1 MNQVADDLVKGMIN
15 QYLKRPLY
23 LATDPSAL
31 TMLSWNQPQ
40 GIQFLT
46 DRIARVGTIGDGNCL
61 LHAILFATSPSYRV
75 CSQSDRRIL
84 AKQFREYLKAH
95 EDALRDEADA
105 LYAEEGGSE
114 IFDHAFIT
122 LHDTASP
129 PPEELDIEMGL
140 FVAAHLELNFLAIKL
155 TGDPADPIEAVC
167 LTFKGYEPGRDTIVV
182 NYYGGGVD
190 FGAAAIGQSFT
201 AGGHY
206 EAVVDAVT
214 MPTKLTAPKKVLS
227 HSKTVKSSS
236 ASAASAAAKK
246 KTTSSGTRKRTKGF
260 PVILNDGLSSYLFTH
275 DQLVTRGIL
284 DLFEPRCADE
294 AAASLLDALAEAAAA
309 ASKSSSSKKTSSKK
323 TSSKKSSSSLLSLP
337 SSPSSETKKKL
348 VAS

>member
-1 MNQVADDLVKGMIN
+1 MNQAADDIVKGIIN
-15 QYLKRPLY
+15 EHLKRPLY
-23 LATDPSAL
+23 LVTDPAAM
-31 TMLSWNQPQ
+31 TMLSWGQPQ

-61 LHAILFATSPSYRV
+61 LHAILFATSPSYRD
-75 CSQSDRRIL
+75 CSSADRRIL

-95 EDALRDEADA
+95 EDALRDEADT
-105 LYAEEGGSE
+105 LYAEEGGSG
-114 IFDHAFIT
+114 IFDDSFIT
-122 LHDTASP
+122 LHDTSTP
-129 PPEELDIEMGL
+129 PPEELDIEIGL
-140 FVAAHLELNFLAIKL
+140 FIAAHLGLNFLAVKL
-155 TGDPADPIEAVC
+155 TGDSADPIEAVC
-167 LTFKGYEPGRDTIVV
+167 LTFKGYNPDRDTIVV

-190 FGAAAIGQSFT
+190 FGAVAAGESFT

-227 HSKTVKSSS
+227 HSKTLKSSS
-236 ASAASAAAKK
+236 ASASAAKK

-260 PVILNDGLSSYLFTH
+260 PVILNDGRSSYLFTH
-275 DQLVTRGIL
+275 DQLVSRGIL

-294 AAASLLDALAEAAAA
+294 AAAGAAYHAAVLAAG
-309 ASKSSSSKKTSSKK
+309 SGSGSGSKKTSSKK
-323 TSSKKSSSSLLSLP
+323 SSSKKSSSSLLSLP

>member
-1 MNQVADDLVKGMIN
+1 MNQVADDIVKGIIN
-15 QYLKRPLY
+15 EHLKRPLY
-23 LATDPSAL
+23 LAMDPAAL
-31 TMLSWNQPQ
+31 TMLSWSQPQ

-61 LHAILFATSPSYRV
+61 LHAILFATSPSYRA
-75 CSQSDRRIL
+75 CNQNDRRVL
-84 AKQFREYLKAH
+84 ARQFREYLKAH

-105 LYAEEGGSE
+105 LYAEEGGSG
-114 IFDHAFIT
+114 IFDHTFIT

-140 FVAAHLELNFLAIKL
+140 FVAAHLELNFLAVKL
-155 TGDPADPIEAVC
+155 TGDPADPMEAVC
-167 LTFKGYEPGRDTIVV
+167 LTFKGYNPVRDTILV

-190 FGAAAIGQSFT
+190 FGAAATGQSFT

-236 ASAASAAAKK
+236 ASAAAAKK

-260 PVILNDGLSSYLFTH
+260 PVLLNDGLSSYLFTH

-294 AAASLLDALAEAAAA
+294 AAASLLDAVAEAAA

>member
-23 LATDPSAL
+23 LATDPAAL
-31 TMLSWNQPQ
+31 TMLSWNQPL

-61 LHAILFATSPSYRV
+61 LHAILFATSPSYRA
-75 CSQSDRRIL
+75 CSQADRRIL
-84 AKQFREYLKAH
+84 ASQFREYLKAH

-114 IFDHAFIT
+114 IFDHSFIT

-140 FVAAHLELNFLAIKL
+140 FVAAHLELNFLAVKL

-167 LTFKGYEPGRDTIVV
+167 LTFKGYKPDRDTILV

-227 HSKTVKSSS
+227 HSKTVKAS
-236 ASAASAAAKK
+236 SAASASAAKK

-275 DQLVTRGIL
+275 DQLVSRGIL

-294 AAASLLDALAEAAAA
+294 AAASVLAAVVEAAA
-309 ASKSSSSKKTSSKK
+309 ASKSSSTKKTSSKK

>member
-1 MNQVADDLVKGMIN
+1 MNKAANDIVKGLIN
-15 QYLKRPLY
+15 QHLKRTVY
-23 LATDPSAL
+23 SVMDPSSVS
-31 TMLSWNQPQ
+31 MLSWNVPQ

-46 DRIARVGTIGDGNCL
+46 GRVARVGTIGDGNCL
-61 LHAILFATSPSYRV
+61 LHAILFATSPAYRT
-75 CSQSDRRIL
+75 CSQADRGIL
-84 AKQFREYLKAH
+84 ASQFREYLKAH
-95 EDALRDEADA
+95 EDDLRDEADA
-105 LYAEEGGSE
+105 LYTEEGGSE
-114 IFDHAFIT
+114 IFDHSFIT

-140 FVAAHLELNFLAIKL
+140 FVAAHLDLNFLAVKL
-155 TGDPADPIEAVC
+155 TGDPVDPIEAVC
-167 LTFKGYEPGRDTIVV
+167 LTFKGYDPDRDTIVV

-190 FGAAAIGQSFT
+190 FGAVAAGQSFT

-214 MPTKLTAPKKVLS
+214 MPTKLVAPYKAFA
-227 HSKTVKSSS
+227 HSKT
-236 ASAASAAAKK
+236 AAAKK

-260 PVILNDGLSSYLFTH
+260 PVILNDIKTSYLFTH
-275 DQLVTRGIL
+275 DQLVDAGIL

-294 AAASLLDALAEAAAA
+294 VAASVLAAVTEAAA

-323 TSSKKSSSSLLSLP
+323 TSSKKSSSSLPLSLP